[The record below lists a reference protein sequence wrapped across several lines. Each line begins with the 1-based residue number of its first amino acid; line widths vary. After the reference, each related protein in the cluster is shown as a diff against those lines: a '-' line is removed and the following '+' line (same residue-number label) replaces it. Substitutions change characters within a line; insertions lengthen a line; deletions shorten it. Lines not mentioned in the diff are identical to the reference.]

1 MVFSE
6 NDSQEGECCKSEQA
20 VAVNCEQYRVKP
32 IEIILMVTQKSKS
45 SNFMKM
51 FIILKKLTYYGV
63 DAGGSIVLYFLNDEL
78 WMTWS
83 FCKANDNLKTITLR
97 SKIFGN
103 AMENID
109 LQNLCGI
116 TILLLFSKAN
126 CIEAI
131 LLSSA
136 HVLDLLIWSRIDLS
150 CDSAY

>member
-78 WMTWS
+78 
-83 FCKANDNLKTITLR
+83 
-97 SKIFGN
+97 
-103 AMENID
+103 
-109 LQNLCGI
+109 
-116 TILLLFSKAN
+116 
-126 CIEAI
+126 
-131 LLSSA
+131 
-136 HVLDLLIWSRIDLS
+136 
-150 CDSAY
+150 